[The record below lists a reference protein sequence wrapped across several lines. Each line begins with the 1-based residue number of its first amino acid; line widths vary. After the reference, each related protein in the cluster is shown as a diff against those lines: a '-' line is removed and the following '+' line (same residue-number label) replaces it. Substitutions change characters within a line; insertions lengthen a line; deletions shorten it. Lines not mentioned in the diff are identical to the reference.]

1 MRRHYPSDGGR
12 MKSGRELWLCYK
24 EEEEEE
30 GEEEMKKRGKE
41 ERERET
47 KHWSGNARQT
57 RRHQAMIKSLTGHN
71 HVADDSSRKKM
82 PMRGSI
88 KCICNLTMENIY
100 SVNIYLH
107 ICGAY
112 N

>member
-41 ERERET
+41 EREREKRNIEVEMLARHVVT
-47 KHWSGNARQT
+47 KQWS
-57 RRHQAMIKSLTGHN
+57 
-71 HVADDSSRKKM
+71 
-82 PMRGSI
+82 
-88 KCICNLTMENIY
+88 NLLQGTTT
-100 SVNIYLH
+100 
-107 ICGAY
+107 
-112 N
+112 

>member
-30 GEEEMKKRGKE
+30 EGEEEMKKRGKE

-47 KHWSGNARQT
+47 KH
-57 RRHQAMIKSLTGHN
+57 
-71 HVADDSSRKKM
+71 
-82 PMRGSI
+82 
-88 KCICNLTMENIY
+88 
-100 SVNIYLH
+100 
-107 ICGAY
+107 
-112 N
+112 